1 MTAPADLLPL
11 AVGARSVARA
21 PEDADAGTV
30 RPVRQ
35 DCGHALLRKDDV
47 MLDKT
52 ETRTRLTERLA
63 ALMAQVGRIESEFG
77 QPLDDDFAE
86 QVVDREDD
94 QALDALEDSALV
106 EIEQI
111 RAAIARLDTGSYGIC
126 TSCGNAIAAERLNA
140 LPAAA
145 ECIGCATAGNIA
157 KR

>member
-1 MTAPADLLPL
+1 
-11 AVGARSVARA
+11 
-21 PEDADAGTV
+21 
-30 RPVRQ
+30 
-35 DCGHALLRKDDV
+35 

-94 QALDALEDSALV
+94 QALDALEDSALA

-111 RAAIARLDTGSYGIC
+111 KAAIARLDTGSYGIC

-145 ECIGCATAGNIA
+145 ECIGCATARNIA